1 VSNEPSQRS
10 ALVFSFKPS
19 PSPPLEEDVSPTR
32 IAGLLVGAALLGASL
47 GAGPAAASTAPVP
60 DAAAAPTDPLAAVA
74 AYKASHDTDPHLP
87 LAPAAQRALALRM
100 QQARA
105 HLTAR
110 RAEALEGGASP
121 DATGKTL
128 TGTQQAQQTYY
139 WCGPAATAS
148 ALAVRGVSVS
158 QSTAANQLGAT
169 VNGTDWS
176 GSDGNIPAA
185 YQTGHPVADVLSYQL
200 HGQGATYYP
209 VGLPDS
215 PSSSNVSAYQANLVT
230 DIDNGWD
237 LVGNAWEVPGG
248 PHLVGHPSNQE
259 IFHYF
264 TIRGYSSSGANTQ
277 YQDSVHGASSIS
289 WSSGVP
295 AYSTLSSNT
304 ITVINGGRGY
314 VW

>member
-1 VSNEPSQRS
+1 VSR
-10 ALVFSFKPS
+10 AL
-19 PSPPLEEDVSPTR
+19 R
-32 IAGLLVGAALLGASL
+32 IATLIAGAALLGASL
-47 GAGPAAASTAPVP
+47 GAGPAAAATAPAP
-60 DAAAAPTDPLAAVA
+60 DGGATAGDSLAAVA
-74 AYKASHDTDPHLP
+74 AYKASHDTDPHVP
-87 LAPAAQRALALRM
+87 LSAAAQRALAQRIEA
-100 QQARA
+100 ARQ
-105 HLTAR
+105 HLAGR
-110 RAEALEGGASP
+110 RAEALAAGVSP
-121 DATGKTL
+121 EATANTL

-139 WCGPAATAS
+139 WCGPAATAG
-148 ALAVRGVSVS
+148 ALAVRNVSVS
-158 QSTAANQLGAT
+158 QSTAASLLGAT

-185 YQTGHPVADVLSYQL
+185 YQTGHPVADVLSYEL

-215 PSSSNVSAYQANLVT
+215 PSSSNVSTFQANLVT

-264 TIRGYSSSGANTQ
+264 TMRGYTSSGANTQ

-295 AYSTLSSNT
+295 AYSTLSSTT

-314 VW
+314 IW

>member
-1 VSNEPSQRS
+1 MSR
-10 ALVFSFKPS
+10 ALR
-19 PSPPLEEDVSPTR
+19 LAT
-32 IAGLLVGAALLGASL
+32 LLTGFALLGASL
-47 GAGPAAASTAPVP
+47 GTAPASAATTTAP
-60 DAAAAPTDPLAAVA
+60 DGGATASDQLAAVA
-74 AYKASHDTDPHLP
+74 AYKASHDLDPHVP
-87 LAPAAQRALALRM
+87 LSAAAQRALAVRTAT
-100 QQARA
+100 ARQ
-105 HLTAR
+105 HLTGM
-110 RAEALEGGASP
+110 RAEALAAGVDP
-121 DATGKTL
+121 DATSNTL
-128 TGTQQAQQTYY
+128 TGTQQAQQTGY
-139 WCGPAATAS
+139 WCGPAATAG

-158 QSTAANQLGAT
+158 QTSAAGLLGT
-169 VNGTDWS
+169 TTNGTDWS
-176 GSDGNIPAA
+176 GSDGSVPAA
-185 YQTGHPVADVLSYQL
+185 YQTSHPVADVLTYEL
-200 HGQGATYYP
+200 HGQGATYLP

-215 PSSSNVSAYQANLVT
+215 PTSADVSTYEANLVE

-264 TIRGYSSSGANTQ
+264 TMRGYTSSGANTE

-314 VW
+314 IW